1 MQSSQ
6 CRTPLTR
13 SNGAT
18 RLAELYAGAV
28 LQAMTEASRFFG
40 QFYHIAQDM
49 TMTETGRRMISPPFV
64 EEALDCLR
72 KRGRPTA
79 PLLAALGLPETIDA
93 PISAE
98 SYGALWLAIAAEVDD
113 EFFGMGGRPMRRG
126 SFTLLCHCVLHAGT
140 LERALR
146 RALRFLD
153 VVLEDPSGRL
163 EIADGLAQIVLS
175 DRDGPRSAFAYRMYW
190 ILLHGITCWLVGRR
204 IPIRMVDFRCA
215 EPQQGAADYR
225 LFFGAPV
232 GFSQPAS
239 RLAFDASVLKLPIA
253 RSEQALKQFL
263 RGAPANILVRYRY
276 DAGLAASVRKRLRQ
290 LPPAAWTDFDDL
302 AAQMRMSPS
311 TLRHRLQSE
320 GQSYAAIK
328 DEIRRDLSI
337 EMLQKTSSSV
347 GEIAA
352 RLGFSEPSAF
362 HRAFRKWT
370 AKSPAVFRRETADAD
385 RPRGRGPAK
394 A

>member
-1 MQSSQ
+1 M
-6 CRTPLTR
+6 
-13 SNGAT
+13 
-18 RLAELYAGAV
+18 
-28 LQAMTEASRFFG
+28 M
-40 QFYHIAQDM
+40 
-49 TMTETGRRMISPPFV
+49 ETGRRMISPSFV
-64 EEALDCLR
+64 KEALDCLR
-72 KRGRPTA
+72 KRGKPIG
-79 PLLAALGLPETIDA
+79 PLLASLGLPPVIDA

-140 LERALR
+140 LEQALR

-163 EIADGLAQIVLS
+163 EIADGLAQVVLS
-175 DRDGPRSAFAYRMYW
+175 DREGPHSAFAYRMFW

-204 IPIRMVDFRCA
+204 IPIRMVDFRCV

-232 GFSQPAS
+232 RFSQPVS
-239 RLAFDASVLKLPIA
+239 RLAFDAAVLKLPIS

-276 DAGLAASVRKRLRQ
+276 DAGLAATVRKRLRQ
-290 LPPAAWTDFDDL
+290 VPPASWTDFDAL

-311 TLRHRLQSE
+311 TLRHRLQAE
-320 GQSYAAIK
+320 GQNYAAIK

-337 EMLQKTSSSV
+337 EMLQKTARSV

-370 AKSPAVFRRETADAD
+370 GRSPAAFRRETGPAAD
-385 RPRGRGPAK
+385 RPQSRGPAVL
-394 A
+394 

>member
-1 MQSSQ
+1 
-6 CRTPLTR
+6 
-13 SNGAT
+13 
-18 RLAELYAGAV
+18 
-28 LQAMTEASRFFG
+28 MTEASRLFG
-40 QFYHIAQDM
+40 HFYHILQGM
-49 TMTETGRRMISPPFV
+49 TTMETARRMISPSFV

-72 KRGRPTA
+72 RHGKA
-79 PLLAALGLPETIDA
+79 PEQVLATLGLPAVIDA
-93 PISAE
+93 PISAD
-98 SYGALWLAIAAEVDD
+98 SYGALWLAIAAEIDD

-126 SFTLLCHCVLHAGT
+126 SFTLLCHCILHART
-140 LERALR
+140 LEQALH

-175 DRDGPRSAFAYRMYW
+175 DRCEPRSAFAYRMYW

-215 EPQQGAADYR
+215 EPRQGADYR

-232 GFSQPAS
+232 RFSQPAS
-239 RLAFDASVLKLPIA
+239 RLAFDAAVLKLPVA
-253 RSEQALKQFL
+253 RNEQALKQFL

-290 LPPAAWTDFDDL
+290 VSPASWAGFEEL
-302 AAQMRMSPS
+302 AAQLRMSPS
-311 TLRHRLQSE
+311 TLRHRLQAE
-320 GQSYAAIK
+320 GQSYAGIK
-328 DEIRRDLSI
+328 DEIRRDLAI
-337 EMLQKTSSSV
+337 EMLQTSSHAV

-352 RLGFSEPSAF
+352 QLGFSEPSAF

-370 AKSPAVFRRETADAD
+370 AKTPAAFRRETTVDKP
-385 RPRGRGPAK
+385 RPTAMKRRE
-394 A
+394 

>member
-1 MQSSQ
+1 M
-6 CRTPLTR
+6 
-13 SNGAT
+13 
-18 RLAELYAGAV
+18 
-28 LQAMTEASRFFG
+28 M
-40 QFYHIAQDM
+40 
-49 TMTETGRRMISPPFV
+49 ETGRRMISPSFV

-72 KRGRPTA
+72 RRGRPTA

-140 LERALR
+140 LERALH

-163 EIADGLAQIVLS
+163 EVADGLAQIVLS
-175 DRDGPRSAFAYRMYW
+175 DRDGPRSAFTYRMYW

-204 IPIRMVDFRCA
+204 IPIRMVDFRCP
-215 EPQQGAADYR
+215 EPQQGADYR

-232 GFSQPAS
+232 RFSQPVS
-239 RLAFDASVLKLPIA
+239 RLAFDAAVLKLPIA

-276 DAGLAASVRKRLRQ
+276 DAGLAASVRNRLRQ
-290 LPPAAWTDFDDL
+290 VPPAAWTDFDTL

-328 DEIRRDLSI
+328 DGIRRDLAI
-337 EMLQKTSSSV
+337 EMLQTTARSV

-352 RLGFSEPSAF
+352 QIGFSEPSAF

-370 AKSPAVFRRETADAD
+370 AKSPAAFRRETAEAD
-385 RPRGRGPAK
+385 KRRGGRPAK